1 MVAARR
7 RGRARVR
14 ATTSRH
20 PVRARATATATGRAG
35 AKVKGRDGQGRGQ
48 DRGRGRSKGRGS
60 SYQPYPYSTPDPHPN
75 PKQAPVTRWW
85 ARARGWTAC
94 RGRASRRRTM
104 TSSTPVPRCVPGSPF
119 AALPEHCAAPRSQW
133 QCVLPYGFSLSL
145 RDVFLPSGTNQVC
158 RDFVAACMLH
168 VECVLGAFL
177 FAKVLKILIIRFFR
191 PRSPH
196 GVLSVWT
203 SDYGSLAKV
212 AGTSHLA
219 SRHDP
224 MREGTGGRDMIINKP
239 TRILNCSALPLSL
252 GYSPSGREVG
262 NLFIITRMRLDYK
275 GK

>member
-1 MVAARR
+1 MAASMVAARR

-20 PVRARATATATGRAG
+20 PVRARGRAT

-48 DRGRGRSKGRGS
+48 GRGRVGGRVTN
-60 SYQPYPYSTPDPHPN
+60 PTPTPDPYPN

-104 TSSTPVPRCVPGSPF
+104 TSSTPVSRCVPGSPF

-145 RDVFLPSGTNQVC
+145 RDVFLPRPSGANQVC

-168 VECVLGAFL
+168 MSNVCLERFL
-177 FAKVLKILIIRFFR
+177 FAKVLKILISLFGLSRL
-191 PRSPH
+191 
-196 GVLSVWT
+196 GVACARCGHRV
-203 SDYGSLAKV
+203 
-212 AGTSHLA
+212 
-219 SRHDP
+219 
-224 MREGTGGRDMIINKP
+224 
-239 TRILNCSALPLSL
+239 
-252 GYSPSGREVG
+252 
-262 NLFIITRMRLDYK
+262 RLRK
-275 GK
+275 G